1 MVTVESNACVE
12 ELVIDVV
19 KFCDEVE
26 IVNEAVEI
34 FVGEDID
41 NDVVDVRGLI
51 ISVVVYVGTADD
63 NADMIIGEV
72 GTVEHESVVD
82 EITEDE
88 EVGDSDVV
96 G

>member
-1 MVTVESNACVE
+1 MESNACVE